1 MMLAG
6 TVRAIHATADLL
18 GDAEQRLPAVDPGA
32 TAFGA
37 RGLGLL
43 GEVGQEAY
51 RQWQAALNARA
62 QEARAHAARVR
73 DLADLVDRAA
83 GRFTEA
89 HQEAGQVHRDLTA
102 GEPGVA

>member
-6 TVRAIHATADLL
+6 TVTAIHATADLL
-18 GDAEQRLPAVDPGA
+18 GDAERRLPAVDPGA

-51 RQWQAALNARA
+51 GHWQAAMNARVR
-62 QEARAHAARVR
+62 EARAHAARVR
-73 DLADLVDRAA
+73 DLAELVDHAA
-83 GRFTEA
+83 GGFREA
-89 HQEAGQVHRDLTA
+89 QHSAGQIHRTLAD
-102 GEPGVA
+102 EPGVA